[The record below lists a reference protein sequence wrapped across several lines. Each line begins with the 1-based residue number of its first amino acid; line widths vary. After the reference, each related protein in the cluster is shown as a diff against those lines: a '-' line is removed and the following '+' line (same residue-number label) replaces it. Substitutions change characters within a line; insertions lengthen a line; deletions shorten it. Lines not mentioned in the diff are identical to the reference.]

1 MDIEIPEAFRGIATT
16 KINMILAQGD
26 VESILFGDDVAKIKY
41 KGGKV
46 SFIDVYG
53 RVIWES

>member
-1 MDIEIPEAFRGIATT
+1 MKISIPEAFKGIATT

-26 VESILFGDDVAKIKY
+26 VKSIEFGDDIAKIKY
-41 KGGKV
+41 SGGKV
-46 SFIDVYG
+46 SFVDVYG

>member
-1 MDIEIPEAFRGIATT
+1 MNIEIPKAFKGIATT

-26 VESILFGDDVAKIKY
+26 VESIVFGDDIAKIKY

-46 SFIDVYG
+46 SFIDVCG